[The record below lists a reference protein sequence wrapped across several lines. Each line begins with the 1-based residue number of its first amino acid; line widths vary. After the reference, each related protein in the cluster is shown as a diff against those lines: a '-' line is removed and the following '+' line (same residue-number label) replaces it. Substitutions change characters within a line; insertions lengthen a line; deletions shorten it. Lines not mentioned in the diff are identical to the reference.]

1 MKVDQSDEIQVA
13 IVGAGA
19 FGTALASVIAKAN
32 RAPVALLSR
41 DTGTVAAI
49 LETRRNER
57 SLPGADLPAGV
68 HPTIDSGHLRQA
80 RHVLLAVPAQCQR
93 EAAGRLITHLA
104 PRAEL
109 VICAKGIEQATG
121 RFLSEAVAEAAPG
134 HPISCLSGPGF
145 AADIAA
151 GLPTAMTLAADDLA
165 RAEAT
170 AAALSGAQFRL
181 YASDD
186 PIGVQ
191 TGGALKNVLAIACG
205 IVEGAGLGQSARAA
219 LIARGLAELSRFA
232 VAAGGRAETTSGLSG
247 LGDLVLT
254 GTSEQSRNYRF
265 GVSLGRG
272 QPLADLIAPGAPLS
286 EGAFTATIAARRAE
300 NFDISMPIT
309 QAVALI
315 LSGRLDVPRAIE
327 ALMSRP
333 LTTETG

>member
-1 MKVDQSDEIQVA
+1 MSNTSAQATVA

-32 RAPVALLSR
+32 PVPVVLLSR
-41 DTGTVAAI
+41 DVDVVDQIAKTH
-49 LETRRNER
+49 RNER
-57 SLPGADLPAGV
+57 SLPGIDLPANIRATTDAGSL
-68 HPTIDSGHLRQA
+68 HHA
-80 RHVLLAVPAQCQR
+80 RYVLIAVPAQSQR
-93 EAAGRLITHLA
+93 ETAERHRHHL
-104 PRAEL
+104 PPEAEL

-134 HPISCLSGPGF
+134 YSISCLSGPGF
-145 AADIAA
+145 AVDIAR

-165 RAEAT
+165 RAETT

-219 LIARGLAELSRFA
+219 LISRGLAELSRFA

-254 GTSEQSRNYRF
+254 GTSNQSRNYRF
-265 GVSLGRG
+265 GVALGGG
-272 QPLADLIAPGAPLS
+272 QPLVELIAPDAPLS
-286 EGAFTATIAARRAE
+286 EGAYTAIIAARRAQAMRV
-300 NFDISMPIT
+300 SMPIT
-309 QAVALI
+309 NAVALI
-315 LSGRLDVPRAIE
+315 LSGNLDVQQAIE
-327 ALMSRP
+327 ALMNRP
-333 LTTETG
+333 LTTEAG

>member
-1 MKVDQSDEIQVA
+1 MSGRAVPTSVA

-19 FGTALASVIAKAN
+19 FGTALAIVIAKE
-32 RAPVALLSR
+32 RPAPLILLSR
-41 DTGTVAAI
+41 DADTVDRI
-49 LETRRNER
+49 LKTRRNER
-57 SLPGADLPAGV
+57 SLPGMDLPESV
-68 HPTIDSGHLRQA
+68 HPTTDPGSLRQA
-80 RHVLLAVPAQCQR
+80 RHVLLAVPAQSQS
-93 EAAGRLITHLA
+93 ETAARVAPHLA
-104 PRAEL
+104 PEAEL

-145 AADIAA
+145 AADIAR

-265 GVSLGRG
+265 GVSLGWGR
-272 QPLADLIAPGAPLS
+272 PLSDLIAPGAPLS
-286 EGAFTATIAARRAE
+286 EGAYTATVAASRAE
-300 NFDISMPIT
+300 TFRISMPIT

-315 LSGRLDVPRAIE
+315 LAGRLDVPQAIE

>member
-1 MKVDQSDEIQVA
+1 MEHPETEAA

-19 FGTALASVIAKAN
+19 FGTALASVIAKASP
-32 RAPVALLSR
+32 APVVLLSR
-41 DTGTVAAI
+41 NADTVDRI
-49 LETRRNER
+49 FQTRRNER
-57 SLPGADLPAGV
+57 SLPGVDLPEHV
-68 HPTIDSGHLRQA
+68 HPTIEPTHLRQA
-80 RHVLLAVPAQCQR
+80 RHVLLAVPAQSQR
-93 EAAGRLITHLA
+93 ETAERLAAYLA
-104 PRAEL
+104 PDAEL

-134 HPISCLSGPGF
+134 HPVSCLSGPGF

-191 TGGALKNVLAIACG
+191 AGGALKNVLAIACG

-219 LIARGLAELSRFA
+219 LIARGLAELARFS

-254 GTSEQSRNYRF
+254 GTSRQSRNYRF
-265 GVSLGRG
+265 GEALGRG

-286 EGAFTATIAARRAE
+286 EGAYTATIAALRAE
-300 NFDISMPIT
+300 TFGISMPIT

-327 ALMSRP
+327 ALMRRP
-333 LTTETG
+333 LKAEAG